1 MKRKMN
7 GKGLPYVIT
16 ALVFAVL
23 MLAVACASTP
33 KRLLEL
39 ITYTE
44 VIEVPGLTQ
53 PAALEKV
60 KTFFNNAFKENLSNS
75 AILNEDQESG
85 IISGKLVVD
94 GIPDGTH
101 QFRYN
106 SVFSVEIIDE
116 TCKITFNEP
125 TIQDIG
131 FISEQVKESTF
142 QTYLTVRRSAAKSA
156 LDAARSN
163 EAKASTEKERLSA
176 YALTRIAL
184 AEANK
189 TDAEIRVEWEAI
201 AGNNYSSTSPGR
213 ETQVRNEMQVEN
225 LRGPWLKL
233 TNELKDLLLPQI
245 D

>member
-1 MKRKMN
+1 MN

-23 MLAVACASTP
+23 MLAAACASTP

-39 ITYTE
+39 ITYSE
-44 VIEVPGLTQ
+44 VIEIPGLTQ
-53 PAALEKV
+53 PEALEKV
-60 KTFFNNAFKENLSNS
+60 KTFFNNAFEGNLSNS

-131 FISEQVKESTF
+131 FISEQVKESAF
-142 QTYLTVRRSAAKSA
+142 QTYLTFKRTTAKSA
-156 LDAARSN
+156 YDAAKSN
-163 EAKASTEKERLSA
+163 EAKASTEKERILA
-176 YALTRIAL
+176 YAATKLAL
-184 AEANK
+184 AEVNK
-189 TDAEIRVEWEAI
+189 TDAEIRTEWEAI
-201 AGNNYSSTSPGR
+201 SGNNYSSTNPGR
-213 ETQVRNEMQVEN
+213 ETQVRNEKQVEN

-233 TNELKDLLLPQI
+233 ANELKDLLIPQI